1 MAKKNEWKHREGV
14 VYSTNKDFEFQYEGD
29 EEQKTPPVQQQNLRV
44 HLDKSGRA
52 GKQVTLIT
60 GFTGKT
66 SDLEVLA
73 KTLKTKLGIGGS
85 VKDREIILQGDWR
98 DKVVQVLTQ
107 LGYKSKR
114 AG

>member
-1 MAKKNEWKHREGV
+1 MSKKNDWKQRDGV
-14 VYSTNKDFEFQYEGD
+14 VYSTNKDFEFQYGAN
-29 EEQKTPPVQQQNLRV
+29 EEAETLPVQQQNLRV
-44 HLDKSGRA
+44 LLDKSGRA

-66 SDLEVLA
+66 GDLEQLA

-98 DKVVQVLTQ
+98 DKAVQVLTQ

-114 AG
+114 VR